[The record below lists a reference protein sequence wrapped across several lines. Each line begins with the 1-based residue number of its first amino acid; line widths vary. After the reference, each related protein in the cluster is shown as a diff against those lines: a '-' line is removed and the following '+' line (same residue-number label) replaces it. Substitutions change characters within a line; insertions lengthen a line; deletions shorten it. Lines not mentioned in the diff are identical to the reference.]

1 MAVKTGTNA
10 QYVVFSGS
18 PPQCSSWVGQCGLY
32 ILVMIIEKI
41 IMTGLIQFSFWED
54 VSTVHVIAVQS

>member
-1 MAVKTGTNA
+1 LSYNSDLGADC
-10 QYVVFSGS
+10 YVSFLIVGS

-41 IMTGLIQFSFWED
+41 VMTGLIQF
-54 VSTVHVIAVQS
+54 